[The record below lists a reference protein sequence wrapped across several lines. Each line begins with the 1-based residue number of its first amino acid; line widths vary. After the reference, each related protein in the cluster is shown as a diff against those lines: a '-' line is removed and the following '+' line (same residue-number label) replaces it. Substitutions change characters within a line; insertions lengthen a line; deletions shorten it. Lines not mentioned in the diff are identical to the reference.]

1 MRVHELVR
9 DERQA
14 TIAPLLRLPPGIE
27 GAIVRLCE
35 NAVVGGG

>member
-14 TIAPLLRLPPGIE
+14 TIAPL
-27 GAIVRLCE
+27 VRLCE